1 MVKELAITTLQL
13 RSMRQRRV
21 YTSTFYNSIS
31 TFRQKHC
38 GEVPE
43 QLSIK
48 IDSTSEPKP
57 ELRFADHKPDV
68 LSFLVKDEDD
78 AGETKSE
85 KHETQHL
92 RPQISITPPP
102 SPQDTSAPEFDKS
115 DVGSTVSSRSRV
127 SRFLKRCT
135 PGRRQSQLPPPLQR
149 YSSKNSGTG
158 PLNELSED
166 ESKRPLT
173 PTDSGIGSSVG

>member
-13 RSMRQRRV
+13 RSMRQRRL

-31 TFRQKHC
+31 TFRQKHY

-43 QLSIK
+43 PPTLK
-48 IDSTSEPKP
+48 IDSTTQPEP
-57 ELRFADHKPDV
+57 ELRFVDQKPDV

-78 AGETKSE
+78 ADKAKAE
-85 KHETQHL
+85 KQETQHP

-102 SPQDTSAPEFDKS
+102 SPKETSSPEFDKS

-127 SRFLKRCT
+127 SRFLKRYT
-135 PGRRQSQLPPPLQR
+135 PGRRQSQLSPPLQR
-149 YSSKNSGTG
+149 YSSKNRDTG
-158 PLNELSED
+158 PLNELPKD

>member
-13 RSMRQRRV
+13 RSMRQRRL

-38 GEVPE
+38 GDVPGP
-43 QLSIK
+43 LFLK
-48 IDSTSEPKP
+48 IDSTTEPKP
-57 ELRFADHKPDV
+57 ELRFSDQKPDV
-68 LSFLVKDEDD
+68 LSFLVKEEEDIS
-78 AGETKSE
+78 ETKHE
-85 KHETQHL
+85 KQETQQL

-102 SPQDTSAPEFDKS
+102 SPQETSSPEFDKS

-135 PGRRQSQLPPPLQR
+135 PGRRQSQLSPPLQR
-149 YSSKNSGTG
+149 YSSNSDTG
-158 PLNELSED
+158 PLSEVSED
-166 ESKRPLT
+166 EGKRPLT